1 MKERILNYIIPRVK
15 KETTE
20 DLAKCVEDSNKEY
33 LDSAN
38 KMINNEGYTKYYC
51 KKSLLLMIDIKNAEI
66 SHKKESATTMA
77 PVLGYTA
84 LLTIFALGIMTKSIK
99 SNNFILF
106 ILCGIIGLLIIITII
121 SIWSLA
127 KDKFDRIKNT
137 KEIFLLKEAV
147 EYIEKNIKE

>member
-1 MKERILNYIIPRVK
+1 MIERILNYIIPRVK
-15 KETTE
+15 KETAE
-20 DLAKCVEDSNKEY
+20 DLAKSAEKSDKEY

-38 KMINNEGYTKYYC
+38 KMINDEGCTKYYC

-84 LLTIFALGIMTKSIK
+84 LLTIFALGAMTKSIK
-99 SNNFILF
+99 SNNFTLCILW
-106 ILCGIIGLLIIITII
+106 GIIALLIIITFI
-121 SIWSLA
+121 SMRSLA
-127 KDKFDRIKNT
+127 KDKVDRIKNA
-137 KEIFLLKEAV
+137 KDIFLLKEAV